1 VAYTEEQ
8 LQQAGRALANEIR
21 ALKERQD
28 ALESGPVR
36 QQMETDWNAGQQYAR
51 SKGYSANDLNRLE
64 TDVMIRKGIS
74 SHADAMRLDP
84 TPPSGRGW
92 FINGLPA
99 DELELAM
106 SGKIDEFERLAT
118 SRALRGE

>member
-1 VAYTEEQ
+1 MAYTEEQ
-8 LQQAGRALANEIR
+8 LRQAGNALANKIR
-21 ALKERQD
+21 SIEERQD

-36 QQMETDWNAGQQYAR
+36 RQMETDWHAGQQYAR
-51 SKGYSANDLNRLE
+51 SKGYSAADLDRLE
-64 TDVMIRKGIS
+64 TDVMIRKGLA
-74 SHADAMRLDP
+74 SHHDAMRLDP
-84 TPPSGRGW
+84 TPPSGKGW

-106 SGKIDEFERLAT
+106 SGKIDAFTNLAV

>member
-36 QQMETDWNAGQQYAR
+36 QQMQADWDSGRRHAR
-51 SKGYSANDLNRLE
+51 SRGYGDGELDRLE
-64 TDVMIRKGIS
+64 TDIMVRKGIV

-84 TPPSGRGW
+84 TPPSGKGW
-92 FINGLPA
+92 FLKGLPA
-99 DELELAM
+99 DELKLAM
-106 SGKIDEFERLAT
+106 EGKLDEFERLST